1 MKFFGFTLLFLQA
14 FLVCAQA
21 TTQPKLENFTLASGS
36 VTNTLDPNEKYE
48 KESRDINEVIKL
60 DPTNITMAIPPE
72 DLPSGNPTE
81 RQHARDLSKRPG
93 KCPVHLPWL
102 CDGVVVFFDS
112 MGHQFQLR
120 CGECHASNA
129 IDRAVRLL
137 YDRSL
142 C

>member
-48 KESRDINEVIKL
+48 KESRDINEVIEL

-81 RQHARDLSKRPG
+81 RQHARDLSKRPR

-102 CDGVVVFFDS
+102 CDGVVCFNRFTHMCCKGGFLCQDPRFCV
-112 MGHQFQLR
+112 M
-120 CGECHASNA
+120 NA
-129 IDRAVRLL
+129 IAQMACR
-137 YDRSL
+137 
-142 C
+142 